1 MLVPASAVRFDAD
14 GRGGAAAVRA
24 WWWIRTKVKQ
34 GYSIVDIGPDLSR
47 ADSYGR
53 YYGMERAETSGSGC
67 PTIPMDWQ

>member
-1 MLVPASAVRFDAD
+1 
-14 GRGGAAAVRA
+14 
-24 WWWIRTKVKQ
+24 VKQ